1 MPFHTTQQEHAM
13 PIILGTAGHIDHGKT
28 TLVRALTG
36 IDCDRLDEEKKRG
49 ITIELGFAFCD
60 LPNGERL
67 GIVDVPGHERFVKNM
82 VAGAAG
88 IDFVMLVIAADE
100 GIMPQTREHVE
111 ICSLL
116 GISQGFVALTKA
128 DMVEPEWLDMVKEEV
143 ATFLQGTFLDS
154 APIIPVSATTGMGM
168 ESLRAHL
175 AECAQK
181 VRTRPDCQVLRLP
194 VDRVFSLKG
203 HGTVIT
209 GTVIS
214 GSVSVGD
221 DVVFMPANRPS
232 KVRSLQSHGSSAER
246 IGRGQRCAVNV
257 QGVDVD
263 DIERGFVLAHPETLF
278 PSTRWLVQLTCLASA
293 PRALRHR
300 TEIHFHHGSRECA
313 ARVHLLD
320 RDSLKPGESAL
331 VELRLAEPLAG
342 VSGDHCVI
350 RAYSPLRTV
359 AGGSIAYPLALPL
372 LKKDPLYASKL
383 ALAQSLPALSAEEAL
398 LAQGAAP
405 LVLALLTLRGEQGAS
420 FALLTIASNQAARPL
435 EKALQDLSAK
445 GKALCFDKEARQ
457 WIAGSAFARLT
468 EACLKQAAEFHRKE
482 PLKQGMARPALLAGW
497 AKACPPKLAH
507 MVIERAIKAGELVAE
522 GDSLRLASHKVTL
535 AGSQQDLKA
544 ALYKAHAQAELSP
557 PNLKDVLEN
566 LQCSNKDAAPVL
578 KLLCDNKEL
587 VKVKDG
593 LYYAA
598 PVMDAVLEKVR
609 LWFTQHN
616 DLDLAGL
623 KEMLHGLS
631 RKYLVALMEYMDKEK
646 ITVRVGDTR
655 QYRGR

>member
-1 MPFHTTQQEHAM
+1 MPHHKQQEHAM

-28 TLVRALTG
+28 SLVRALTG
-36 IDCDRLDEEKKRG
+36 IDCDRLDQEKKRG

-60 LPNGERL
+60 LPDGQRL

-116 GISQGFVALTKA
+116 GIRHGFVALTKT
-128 DMVEPEWLDMVKEEV
+128 DMVEPEWLEMVTEEV
-143 ATFLQGTFLDS
+143 AAFLQGTFLEN
-154 APIIPVSATTGMGM
+154 APILPVSAVTGAGM
-168 ESLRAHL
+168 DALREHL
-175 AECAQK
+175 AACAKQ
-181 VRTRPDCQVLRLP
+181 VQARPDCHVLRLP

-209 GTVIS
+209 GTVMS
-214 GSVSVGD
+214 GAVSVGD

-232 KVRSLQSHGSSAER
+232 KVRSLQSHGSSVER
-246 IGRGQRCAVNV
+246 IGQGQRCAVNV
-257 QGVDVD
+257 QGLEVA

-278 PSTRWLVQLTCLASA
+278 PSQRWLVHLRCLASA
-293 PRALRHR
+293 PRPLRHR

-313 ARVHLLD
+313 ARVYLLEGE
-320 RDSLKPGESAL
+320 SLKAGESAL

-342 VSGDHCVI
+342 ISGDHCVI

-359 AGGSIAYPLALPL
+359 AGGRLVYPVELPL
-372 LKKDPLYASKL
+372 HKKDPDYAAKL
-383 ALAQSLPALSAEEAL
+383 ALAQSLPELSAETAL
-398 LAQGAAP
+398 QQHGAAA
-405 LVLALLTLRGEQGAS
+405 LIDALLTLRGEQGAS
-420 FALLTIASNQAARPL
+420 LALLIAASNHAARPL

-445 GKALCFDKEARQ
+445 GKALCFDKENRQ
-457 WIAGSAFARLT
+457 WIASTAFAKLT
-468 EACLKQAAEFHRKE
+468 QACLQQAAEFHRKE

-497 AKACPPKLAH
+497 AKSCPPKLAH
-507 MVIERAIKAGELVAE
+507 MVIERALKAGTLVAE
-522 GDSLRLASHKVTL
+522 GDSLRLASHQITL
-535 AGSQQDLKA
+535 AGNQQDMKT
-544 ALYKAHAQAELSP
+544 ALYQAHAKAGLTP
-557 PNLKDVLEN
+557 PNLKDVLEE
-566 LQCSNKDAAPVL
+566 LHCTAKDAAPVL

-587 VKVKDG
+587 VKIKDG

-598 PVMDAVLEKVR
+598 PVLDGILERVR
-609 LWFTQHN
+609 LWFSNHN

-623 KEMLHGLS
+623 KEMLNGLS

-646 ITVRVGDTR
+646 ITVRVGDAR